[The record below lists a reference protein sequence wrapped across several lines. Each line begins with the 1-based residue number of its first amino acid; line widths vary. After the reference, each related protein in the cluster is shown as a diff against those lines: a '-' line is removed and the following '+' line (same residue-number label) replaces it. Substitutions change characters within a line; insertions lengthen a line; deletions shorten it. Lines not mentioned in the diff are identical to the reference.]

1 MGWQVKVQALGAG
14 FPHPSTAELREAA
27 QVLGGV
33 PAGRTLVIDGLA
45 LGAMPAV
52 VEACADRLDLVALIH
67 HPLALET
74 GLASAEA
81 QRLRNSEQRALGWVR
96 KVITTSASTARAL
109 DAYEVAQE
117 RLVVVPPGTDPAP
130 LAKGSRG
137 PDLNLLCVATLTPR
151 KGHAVLFE
159 ALSRIRDLPW
169 RLTCIGSTTRDAEQ
183 TAVLEAAIAT
193 LGLGDRVRLAGELDA
208 ACLDAEYDAAD
219 AFVLASFHEGYGMV
233 LAEALARGLPVVS
246 TTAGAIPQTLPEA
259 AALLVPPGNVEALA
273 AALRTLIED
282 RPLRASL
289 AAGARAARAGLPSW
303 ESACHAFAAAV
314 GQPGRACA

>member
-1 MGWQVKVQALGAG
+1 
-14 FPHPSTAELREAA
+14 
-27 QVLGGV
+27 
-33 PAGRTLVIDGLA
+33 
-45 LGAMPAV
+45 MPAV